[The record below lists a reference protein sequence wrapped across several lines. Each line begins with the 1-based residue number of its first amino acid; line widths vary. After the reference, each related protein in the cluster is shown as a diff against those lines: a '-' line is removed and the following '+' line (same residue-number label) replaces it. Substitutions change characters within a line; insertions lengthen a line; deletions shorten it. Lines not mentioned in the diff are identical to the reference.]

1 MTANESN
8 IVRENVPIMGNS
20 LKRNRVFVGIAFL
33 MAFLISIPF
42 FASDYWMTLLVL
54 ILIYTVYA
62 SGWNLFSGLTG
73 YTNFGLAW
81 FIGVS
86 GYVSSL
92 LIADHKFFWLFAW
105 PIGALFVGIVSIG
118 VGYILLRIK
127 GVYFAISMVAL
138 TEGTRE
144 LIGTEY
150 LEPITHGGKGVPFVA
165 GISLSA
171 LYWSVLLLALI
182 TVIICYKIT
191 SSKFGLR
198 LMAIREDEQA
208 AETMGIHTTRDKI
221 IAFALSAFLTGL
233 AGAIHFTYQNYI
245 DPSFG
250 FTIHLTLTPIV
261 MTLFGGVGTVFG
273 PAIGATLFTFIHEI
287 LWAELTILYM
297 AIFGAILIA
306 LILFFPQ
313 GLLGWMKERGIL
325 PRIRKI

>member
-1 MTANESN
+1 MKAILKQN
-8 IVRENVPIMGNS
+8 PILSGMAVLMG
-20 LKRNRVFVGIAFL
+20 
-33 MAFLISIPF
+33 FLISVPF
-42 FASDYWMTLLVL
+42 FATDYWITLLVQ
-54 ILIYTVYA
+54 ILIFTVYA

-86 GYVSSL
+86 GYASSL
-92 LIADHKFFWLFAW
+92 LIADYQCFWLMAW
-105 PIGALFVGIVSIG
+105 LIGALFVSLISIG

-144 LIGTEY
+144 LFGTEY

-165 GISLSA
+165 GISLST
-171 LYWSVLLLALI
+171 LYWFVLGLMVL
-182 TVIICYKIT
+182 TVLICYKIT

-198 LMAIREDEQA
+198 LIAIREDEQA
-208 AETMGIHTTRDKI
+208 AETLGIHTTWNKI
-221 IAFALSAFLTGL
+221 SAFVLSAFLTGL

-261 MTLFGGVGTVFG
+261 MALFGGVGTVFG
-273 PAIGATLFTFIHEI
+273 PAIGATLFTFIHEV
-287 LWAELTILYM
+287 LWAELTLLYM
-297 AIFGAILIA
+297 AIFGGILIL

-313 GLLGWMKERGIL
+313 GLLGWMKEKGFL

>member
-1 MTANESN
+1 MRRPPLQKNHAY
-8 IVRENVPIMGNS
+8 
-20 LKRNRVFVGIAFL
+20 LGIAAL
-33 MAFLISIPF
+33 LAFLIAIPF
-42 FASDYWMTLLVL
+42 FASDYWITLVTL
-54 ILIYTVYA
+54 ILIFTVYA

-86 GYVSSL
+86 GYISSL
-92 LIADHKFFWLFAW
+92 LIADHSFSWLFAW
-105 PIGALFVGIVSIG
+105 PIGAVLTSIASIG

-144 LIGTEY
+144 LFGTEY
-150 LEPITHGGKGVPFVA
+150 LTAITHGGKGVPFVA
-165 GISLSA
+165 GIKLSS
-171 LYWSVLLLALI
+171 LYWAILLLATL
-182 TVIICYKIT
+182 TLLICYKIT

-198 LMAIREDEQA
+198 LLAIREDELA
-208 AETMGIHTTRDKI
+208 AETLGIRTTRDKI
-221 IAFALSAFLTGL
+221 IAFALSAFLVGL

-245 DPSFG
+245 DPSFA
-250 FTIHLTLTPIV
+250 FSIHLTLTPIV

-273 PAIGATLFTFIHEI
+273 PVIGATLFTFIHEI
-287 LWAELTILYM
+287 LWAELSLLYM
-297 AIFGAILIA
+297 SVFGAILMV

-313 GLLGWMKERGIL
+313 GLLGWMKEREIL

>member
-1 MTANESN
+1 MIHLLE
-8 IVRENVPIMGNS
+8 
-20 LKRNRVFVGIAFL
+20 KNRFLLAVFIL
-33 MAFLISIPF
+33 MAFLISVPF
-42 FASDYWMTLLVL
+42 FASDYWITLLLL
-54 ILIYTVYA
+54 ILIFTVYA

-92 LIADHKFFWLFAW
+92 LIADYKWFWLLAW
-105 PIGALFVGIVSIG
+105 PIGALFVSLVSVG
-118 VGYILLRIK
+118 VGYILLRIR

-144 LIGTEY
+144 LFGTGY

-165 GISLSA
+165 GIRLPT
-171 LYWSVLLLALI
+171 LYWATLLLAFV
-182 TVIICYKIT
+182 TVTVCYKIT

-208 AETMGIHTTRDKI
+208 AETLGIHTTRDKI
-221 IAFALSAFLTGL
+221 TAFVLSACIVGF
-233 AGAIHFTYQNYI
+233 AGAIHCTYQNYI
-245 DPSFG
+245 DPTYAFN
-250 FTIHLTLTPIV
+250 IQLTLTPIV

-273 PAIGATLFTFIHEI
+273 PVIGATLFTFIHEI
-287 LWAELTILYM
+287 LWAELTLLYM
-297 AIFGAILIA
+297 AIFGAILMG

-313 GLLGWMKERGIL
+313 GLLGWMKEKGIL
-325 PRIRKI
+325 PRSRKI

>member
-1 MTANESN
+1 
-8 IVRENVPIMGNS
+8 MGIG
-20 LKRNRVFVGIAFL
+20 LVLAFL
-33 MAFLISIPF
+33 VSIPF
-42 FASDYWMTLLVL
+42 FATDYWMTLLVV
-54 ILIYTVYA
+54 ILIFSVYA

-73 YTNFGLAW
+73 YTNLGLAW

-92 LIADHKFFWLFAW
+92 LIADYKFFWLLAW
-105 PIGALFVGIVSIG
+105 PIGALFVSLVSIG

-144 LIGTEY
+144 LFGTEY

-165 GISLSA
+165 GASLSA
-171 LYWSVLLLALI
+171 LYWSALLLAFGTIL
-182 TVIICYKIT
+182 ICYRVT

-208 AETMGIHTTRDKI
+208 AETLGIHTTREKI
-221 IAFALSAFLTGL
+221 VAFSLSAFLTGL

-273 PAIGATLFTFIHEI
+273 PVIGATLFTFIHEV
-287 LWAELTILYM
+287 LWAELTLLYM
-297 AIFGAILIA
+297 AIFGLILMV

-313 GLLGWMKERGIL
+313 GLLGWMKERGVL
-325 PRIRKI
+325 PRSRKI

>member
-1 MTANESN
+1 MKNL
-8 IVRENVPIMGNS
+8 
-20 LKRNRVFVGIAFL
+20 LKRNRVLIGIAILMGFL
-33 MAFLISIPF
+33 LAIPL
-42 FASDYWMTLLVL
+42 FATDYWITLLVQ
-54 ILIYTVYA
+54 ILIFTVYA

-86 GYVSSL
+86 GYASSL
-92 LIADHKFFWLFAW
+92 LIADYQCFWLFAW
-105 PIGALFVGIVSIG
+105 PIGALFVSLVSIG

-144 LIGTEY
+144 LFGTEY

-165 GISLSA
+165 GIDLST
-171 LYWSVLLLALI
+171 LYWSVLLLAWI
-182 TVIICYKIT
+182 TIFICYKIT
-191 SSKFGLR
+191 SSQFGLR
-198 LMAIREDEQA
+198 LIAIREDEQA
-208 AETMGIHTTRDKI
+208 AETLGIHTTQDKI
-221 IAFALSAFLTGL
+221 IAFVLSAFLTGL

-261 MTLFGGVGTVFG
+261 MALFGGVGTVFG

-287 LWAELTILYM
+287 LWAELTLLYM
-297 AIFGAILIA
+297 AIFGGILIV

-313 GLLGWMKERGIL
+313 GLLGWMKERKIM

>member
-1 MTANESN
+1 
-8 IVRENVPIMGNS
+8 
-20 LKRNRVFVGIAFL
+20 
-33 MAFLISIPF
+33 
-42 FASDYWMTLLVL
+42 
-54 ILIYTVYA
+54 
-62 SGWNLFSGLTG
+62 
-73 YTNFGLAW
+73 
-81 FIGVS
+81 
-86 GYVSSL
+86 
-92 LIADHKFFWLFAW
+92 
-105 PIGALFVGIVSIG
+105 
-118 VGYILLRIK
+118 
-127 GVYFAISMVAL
+127 
-138 TEGTRE
+138 
-144 LIGTEY
+144 
-150 LEPITHGGKGVPFVA
+150 
-165 GISLSA
+165 
-171 LYWSVLLLALI
+171 
-182 TVIICYKIT
+182 
-191 SSKFGLR
+191 
-198 LMAIREDEQA
+198 IREDEQA

>member
-1 MTANESN
+1 MK
-8 IVRENVPIMGNS
+8 IRIG
-20 LKRNRVFVGIAFL
+20 LIIAIF
-33 MAFLISIPF
+33 MAFLISVPF
-42 FASDYWMTLLVL
+42 FASDYWITLLVL
-54 ILIYTVYA
+54 ILIFTVYA

-92 LIADHKFFWLFAW
+92 LIADYQWLWLLAW
-105 PIGALFVGIVSIG
+105 PIGALFVSIVSIG

-144 LIGTEY
+144 LFGTDY
-150 LEPITHGGKGVPFVA
+150 LAPITHGGEGVPFVA
-165 GISLSA
+165 GIRLPT
-171 LYWSVLLLALI
+171 LYWTILFLAFITLI
-182 TVIICYKIT
+182 VCYKIT

-221 IAFALSAFLTGL
+221 IAFVLSAFIVGL
-233 AGAIHFTYQNYI
+233 AGAIHCTYQNYI
-245 DPSFG
+245 DPTYAFN
-250 FTIHLTLTPIV
+250 IQLTLTPIV

-287 LWAELTILYM
+287 LWAELTVLYM
-297 AIFGAILIA
+297 AIFGAILMG

-313 GLLGWMKERGIL
+313 GLLGWMKEKGIL
-325 PRIRKI
+325 PRSRRI

>member
-1 MTANESN
+1 MIMLSN
-8 IVRENVPIMGNS
+8 PHMKKLSLRNGMLMGMVI
-20 LKRNRVFVGIAFL
+20 LI
-33 MAFLISIPF
+33 AFLISIPF
-42 FASDYWMTLLVL
+42 YATDYWITLLVQ
-54 ILIYTVYA
+54 ILIFTVYA

-86 GYVSSL
+86 GYASSL
-92 LIADHKFFWLFAW
+92 LIADYQGHWLFAW
-105 PIGALFVGIVSIG
+105 LIGALFISIISIG

-144 LIGTEY
+144 LFGTEY

-165 GISLSA
+165 GISLPT
-171 LYWSVLLLALI
+171 LYWAVLLLAFL
-182 TVIICYKIT
+182 TVLICYKIT

-198 LMAIREDEQA
+198 LIAIREDEQA
-208 AETMGIHTTRDKI
+208 AETLGIHTTRAKI
-221 IAFALSAFLTGL
+221 IAFVLSAFLTGL

-261 MTLFGGVGTVFG
+261 MALFGGVGTVFG
-273 PAIGATLFTFIHEI
+273 PTIGATLFTFIHEI
-287 LWAELTILYM
+287 LWAELTLLYM
-297 AIFGAILIA
+297 AIFGGILIL

-313 GLLGWMKERGIL
+313 GVIGWMKEKGIL

>member
-1 MTANESN
+1 
-8 IVRENVPIMGNS
+8 MGILS
-20 LKRNRVFVGIAFL
+20 KKFLLLIGLVLL
-33 MAFLISIPF
+33 MAVLISIPF
-42 FASDYWMTLLVL
+42 FATDYWMTLLVL

-86 GYVSSL
+86 GYVSSI
-92 LIADHKFFWLFAW
+92 LIADYQWPWIFAW
-105 PIGALFVGIVSIG
+105 PMGALFISIVSIG

-144 LIGTEY
+144 LFGTGY
-150 LEPITHGGKGVPFVA
+150 LEPITHGGKGLPFVA
-165 GISLSA
+165 GIPLST
-171 LYWSVLLLALI
+171 LYWSILFLAFVTI
-182 TVIICYKIT
+182 FICYKIT

-208 AETMGIHTTRDKI
+208 AETLGINTTKAKI
-221 IAFALSAFLTGL
+221 LAFTLSSFLVGL
-233 AGAIHFTYQNYI
+233 GGAIHCTYQNYI
-245 DPSFG
+245 DPNYAFN
-250 FTIHLTLTPIV
+250 IQLTLTPIV
-261 MTLFGGVGTVFG
+261 MTLFGGIGTVFG
-273 PAIGATLFTFIHEI
+273 PVLGATLFTFIHEI
-287 LWAELTILYM
+287 LWAELTLLYM
-297 AIFGAILIA
+297 AIFGGILMA

-325 PRIRKI
+325 PKIRKI